1 MKIELKCLLFKNILP
16 NLASIIISVL
26 SVLLLMIM
34 YVLILKKTVLA
45 LYFDKK
51 RLLFKDFLLV

>member
-1 MKIELKCLLFKNILP
+1 MKIELKCLLFQNILP

-34 YVLILKKTVLA
+34 YVLILKKNGISTVL
-45 LYFDKK
+45 
-51 RLLFKDFLLV
+51 